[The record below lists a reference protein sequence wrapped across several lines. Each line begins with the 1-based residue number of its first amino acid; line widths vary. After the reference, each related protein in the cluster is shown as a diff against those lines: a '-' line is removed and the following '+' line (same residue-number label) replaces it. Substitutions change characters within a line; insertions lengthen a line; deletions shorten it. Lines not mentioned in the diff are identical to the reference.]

1 MPTAKHPASRIALTL
16 LGVVLVAVNLRAPI
30 AGVAPLLPEMRADL
44 GLSRSAGGLLT
55 SLPLLC
61 FGGLSTVAAALG
73 RRIGSER
80 ALVLAML
87 AMAVGS
93 AARIWT
99 APLLFA
105 GTIVIGAAITV
116 GNVLV
121 PSVIKQ
127 HFDAKQGLVT
137 GIYTGALIG
146 GAAIASAI
154 SAPLAHHD
162 GIGWR
167 GSLAAW
173 TVPEVLALLVW
184 LPALRV
190 PHRPPAAATGS
201 VSVLRSKVTWGL
213 SIFMGSQSLT
223 YFAVLTWLPALLQD
237 EGVSAARAGG
247 ALAIFNILGIGTALV
262 MPSLAARVSDQRG
275 LASSIA
281 AAWAVGIAGLLFA
294 PGSYLLWASVLGL
307 AQGASISLA
316 FALIVLRSRTPEV
329 ARGLSGTV
337 QSIGYLIGSAGPFVL
352 GALRDVSPS
361 WSVSLV
367 ALLTVVIPMAWGAWN
382 GGRKATVG

>member
-1 MPTAKHPASRIALTL
+1 MPTAMRPRSRIALTL

-30 AGVAPLLPEMRADL
+30 AAVAPLLPQMRTDL

-61 FGGLSTVAAALG
+61 FGGLSTVAATLG

-80 ALVLAML
+80 ALVFAML

-93 AARIWT
+93 AARIWS

-105 GTIVIGAAITV
+105 GSIVIGAAITV

-127 HFDAKQGLVT
+127 HFDTKQGLVT

-146 GAAIASAI
+146 GASLASAI
-154 SAPLAHHD
+154 SAPLAHVD
-162 GIGWR
+162 SVGWR

-184 LPALRV
+184 IPSLRV
-190 PHRPPAAATGS
+190 PHRPPPVTPGS
-201 VSVLRSKVTWGL
+201 VSVLRSKITWGL
-213 SIFMGSQSLT
+213 SVFMGSQSLG
-223 YFAVLTWLPALLQD
+223 YFAILTWFPALLQD
-237 EGVSAARAGG
+237 QGVSAARAGG
-247 ALAIFNILGIGTALV
+247 ALAIFNVMGIVTALI
-262 MPSLAARVSDQRG
+262 MPSLAGRFSEQRG
-275 LASSIA
+275 LALTIA
-281 AAWAVGIAGLLFA
+281 AGWAVGISGLLLA
-294 PGSYLLWASVLGL
+294 PGAYVLWAIVLGL

-337 QSIGYLIGSAGPFVL
+337 QSIGYLIGATGPFVL
-352 GALRDVSPS
+352 GALRDASPS

-367 ALLTVVIPMAWGAWN
+367 ALLSVVVPMAWGAWHA
-382 GGRKATVG
+382 GRKATVG